1 MRGLFSGGQYQR
13 AVERVAL
20 ELHEAFGAGA
30 ADEARRAA
38 SRSPDTGERAFCEAV
53 AAALFRHIASGRD

>member
-1 MRGLFSGGQYQR
+1 MRGLFSGRHYQR

-20 ELHEAFGAGA
+20 DLHEAFGAGA

-38 SRSPDTGERAFCEAV
+38 SRSTDAGERAFCEAV
-53 AAALFRHIASGRD
+53 AAALFRHAESLQG

>member
-38 SRSPDTGERAFCEAV
+38 SRSSDAGERAFCEAV
-53 AAALFRHIASGRD
+53 ATALHRHAAVGQG